1 MCYNISQRHELG
13 AYYEIYFK
21 STQFA
26 EGGGGGVRGGGVL
39 TLASLANLMQLTSN
53 IDAHGN

>member
-1 MCYNISQRHELG
+1 MKYTLKVRNLRR
-13 AYYEIYFK
+13 
-21 STQFA
+21 
-26 EGGGGGVRGGGVL
+26 GGGGVRGGGVL

>member
-26 EGGGGGVRGGGVL
+26 EGGGSESGGGTNFGKFSKFNAVD
-39 TLASLANLMQLTSN
+39 
-53 IDAHGN
+53 IKY